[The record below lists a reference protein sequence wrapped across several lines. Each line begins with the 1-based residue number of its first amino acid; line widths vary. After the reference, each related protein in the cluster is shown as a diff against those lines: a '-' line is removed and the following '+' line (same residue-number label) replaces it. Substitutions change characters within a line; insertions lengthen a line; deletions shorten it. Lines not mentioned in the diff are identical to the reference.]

1 MYILDRV
8 TGKPIFGME
17 DKPAPQGDVPGEWY
31 APTQP
36 IPVKPP
42 PISRVSFTK
51 DDIVTPEDT
60 TPEHSKACHEL
71 YDKIGGLW
79 NAGPYT
85 PFPLKPR
92 VGIIF
97 PGFTGGANWGGT
109 AYDPKLQYIFVNTK
123 DSPGVGWM
131 QPNAKYTPGNTE
143 GIEPYERSG
152 PPGLGAFSAPIM
164 DANGRRL
171 GAAPCYRPPWGRL
184 IAVNAVTGDFAW
196 EVPLGITDILP
207 EGKQNTGAQNSAGA
221 IATGGGLVFV
231 GATSDNRF
239 RAFDSKTGKELWV
252 TKLDYTATAT
262 PMTYQG
268 KNGKQYVAILAA
280 AGGAGGRG
288 GPTTTNQSLVVYAL
302 P

>member
-1 MYILDRV
+1 
-8 TGKPIFGME
+8 
-17 DKPAPQGDVPGEWY
+17 
-31 APTQP
+31 
-36 IPVKPP
+36 
-42 PISRVSFTK
+42 
-51 DDIVTPEDT
+51 
-60 TPEHSKACHEL
+60 
-71 YDKIGGLW
+71 
-79 NAGPYT
+79 
-85 PFPLKPR
+85 
-92 VGIIF
+92 
-97 PGFTGGANWGGT
+97 
-109 AYDPKLQYIFVNTK
+109 
-123 DSPGVGWM
+123 M

-171 GAAPCYRPPWGRL
+171 GAVPCYRPPWGRL

-207 EGKQNTGAQNSAGA
+207 EGKQNTGASNSAGA

-252 TKLDYTATAT
+252 AKLDYTATAT
-262 PMTYQG
+262 PMTFQG

-280 AGGAGGRG
+280 TGGGGRG
-288 GPTTTNQSLVVYAL
+288 GPTTTNQSLLVYAL